1 MHSDFSEGTD
11 CRGDHAL
18 FIENNN
24 FNPNGWELTKPAAAR
39 LKKLKAGKREVFFRV
54 ILNGKETSSHGWIT
68 PSSGE
73 IFQWG

>member
-11 CRGDHAL
+11 NRGDHAL
-18 FIENNN
+18 FIEIGNLHA
-24 FNPNGWELTKPAAAR
+24 NGWKLTKEAAA
-39 LKKLKAGKREVFFRV
+39 KLKELKGGEREVFFRV
-54 ILNGKETSSHGWIT
+54 IMNGEETSSHGWIT